1 MEEKKNPKM
10 NPYIYGQMIFSKVS
24 KTIQWEKHCFQTF
37 VYGKLDT
44 KLQKNKGRSLHHLK
58 SNWKWSKDLKVGA

>member
-1 MEEKKNPKM
+1 MEENKNPKM
-10 NPYIYGQMIFSKVS
+10 NPYIYGQMIFRRVS

-44 KLQKNKGRSLHHLK
+44 ELQNNKGWSWHHLQKVTENGPKI
-58 SNWKWSKDLKVGA
+58 

>member
-1 MEEKKNPKM
+1 MEEYKNPEM
-10 NPYIYGQMIFSKVS
+10 NPYIDGQMIFSKVS

-44 KLQKNKGRSLHHLK
+44 KLQKNKGQSLHHLQ
-58 SNWKWSKDLKVGA
+58 KVTENGAKK